1 MEDWKREYP
10 HMPKKARE
18 RTPRRPEDILLIMGP
33 RTFEGGYSASQY
45 MSSTMF
51 KAVNCALGRKATA
64 EEGVLT
70 LEAGATN
77 AETAAR
83 MAARI
88 KRLSLAMMNYFCDAV
103 SIKEET
109 GNSFVR
115 NCSRGEFVMVFVDN
129 QPNAS

>member
-33 RTFEGGYSASQY
+33 RTFEGGYSESQY

-51 KAVNCALGRKATA
+51 KAVNCALGRKATT

-77 AETAAR
+77 ADTAAR
-83 MAARI
+83 MAARMT
-88 KRLSLAMMNYFCDAV
+88 RLSLAMMNYFCDAV
-103 SIKEET
+103 CREKKTKQAI
-109 GNSFVR
+109 V
-115 NCSRGEFVMVFVDN
+115 
-129 QPNAS
+129 Q